1 MSADV
6 DAAILGLEFGTM
18 GSPPAPFKLLD
29 SFVPVKADGK
39 TVEYQLPYAV
49 YFSSLGDD
57 HSPRLTGRNTR
68 RAVFFSITYVGI
80 SPEQCKLAGQR
91 VRDGLVDRRLVLDD
105 RKTWLI
111 GLEESQRIRRDDDA
125 INPEGKPLYY
135 GVDNYA
141 VSITTKP
148 VQPELA

>member
-6 DAAILGLEFGTM
+6 DKAILDMAFGTM
-18 GSPPAPFKLLD
+18 GDPPKPFKLLD
-29 SFVPVKADGK
+29 SYVPVEADGK
-39 TVEYQLPYAV
+39 TVEYPLPYAV

-68 RAVFFSITYVGI
+68 RAVFFSVTYVGI
-80 SPEQCKLAGQR
+80 SPEQAKLAGQR
-91 VRDGLVDRRLVLDD
+91 IRDGLVDRRLVLSG
-105 RKTWLI
+105 RRTWLI

-141 VSITTKP
+141 VSITNSP
-148 VQPELA
+148 AQPELA